1 MRILLSA
8 LLLAVAGLV
17 FAAGEEPYSDA
28 RFSELTS
35 AGQPVLIDVY
45 APWCPTCRKQSKVI
59 GALLKEP
66 QLAAISVLKVDYD
79 EQTDAVARFQAP
91 RQSTLVMF
99 RGTSETGR
107 LVAETSETAIRA
119 LLLSGLPV
127 AP

>member
-8 LLLAVAGLV
+8 LLLTFAGLV

-28 RFSELTS
+28 RFSELTG

-59 GALLKEP
+59 GELLKEP
-66 QLAAISVLKVDYD
+66 QFAAISVLKVDYD

-91 RQSTLVMF
+91 RQSTLVMY
-99 RGTSETGR
+99 RGSSESGR
-107 LVAETSETAIRA
+107 LVAETSESAIRA
-119 LLLSGLPV
+119 LLQSGLKATP
-127 AP
+127 